1 MIRAIFFD
9 WGNTVMYD
17 LDEFQHL
24 GAMANWPYVKV
35 VPGIEDAL
43 RALKPD
49 YRLVIATNA
58 VMSTAE
64 QVRAAL
70 ARGGLDGYFDGIWT
84 ALELGVAKPDPAYY
98 TTVLREAGHAAGEV
112 VMVGDTFSTDVLGA
126 KRAGMWTVWYNAN
139 GQPPPPEGAGAADA
153 VIRDH
158 AELSAAIRR
167 LG

>member
-17 LDEFQHL
+17 LDAFQHL
-24 GAMANWPYVKV
+24 GAMVNWPYVKV

-43 RALKPD
+43 RALQPD

-58 VMSTAE
+58 VMSTAG

-98 TTVLREAGHAAGEV
+98 TAVLREAGHAPGEG
-112 VMVGDTFSTDVLGA
+112 VMGGDSFATDVLGA
-126 KRAGMWTVWYNAN
+126 KRAGVRAVWYNAA
-139 GQPPPPEGAGAADA
+139 GQPVPPGGEGAADA

-158 AELSAAIRR
+158 AELNAAIRR

>member
-17 LDEFQHL
+17 LDAFQHL
-24 GAMANWPYVKV
+24 GAMVNWPYVKV

-43 RALKPD
+43 RALQPD

-58 VMSTAE
+58 VMSTAG

-84 ALELGVAKPDPAYY
+84 ALELCRQAGSGYY
-98 TTVLREAGHAAGEV
+98 TAVLREAGRPGEV
-112 VMVGDTFSTDVLGA
+112 VMVGDLVRDR
-126 KRAGMWTVWYNAN
+126 RARR
-139 GQPPPPEGAGAADA
+139 EAGGDAGRVVQRRRAAGPA
-153 VIRDH
+153 WAR
-158 AELSAAIRR
+158 ASPTR
-167 LG
+167 

>member
-1 MIRAIFFD
+1 MIQAVFFD

-17 LDEFQHL
+17 LDAFQHL
-24 GAMANWPYVKV
+24 GAMVNWPYVKV

-43 RALKPD
+43 RALQPD

-58 VMSTAE
+58 VMSTAG

-70 ARGGLDGYFDGIWT
+70 ARGGLDGYFEGIWT

-98 TTVLREAGHAAGEV
+98 SAVLREAGHAPGEV
-112 VMVGDTFSTDVLGA
+112 VMVGDSFATDVLGA
-126 KRAGMWTVWYNAN
+126 KQAGMRAVWYNAA
-139 GQPPPPEGAGAADA
+139 GQPVPPGGDGAADA

-158 AELSAAIRR
+158 AELDAAIRQ